1 MALSKTLSVIISFC
15 YIFFGGVIGLKIFG
29 PSWTV
34 LAVAVG
40 FGLMLAYIT
49 LILLNSWIKLE
60 VEKVIGGVI
69 GLAVGLTLSLM
80 LNSGLAQALDYSE
93 VLASVYGLTV
103 SVFSLVGMQL
113 GASKAREF
121 KSKLKDAPQKARK
134 IVGILDTSVIIDGK
148 ISDVCETGFVEG
160 DLIIPQFVLK
170 ELQAIADSSESTK
183 RTRGRRG
190 LDILNKMKKQ
200 TNVSIIIEETDFP
213 SVKEV
218 DQKLINLA
226 KETGYTILT
235 NDFNLNKVAEVHS
248 IQVLNINQLANAL
261 KPVVLPGEIM
271 RVQVLKEGKEA
282 NQGVA
287 YLDDGTMVVVDN
299 GRKCLGKT
307 VDVTVTSV
315 LQTTAGRMI
324 FASNKTPSTIS

>member
-1 MALSKTLSVIISFC
+1 MALSKLLSFVISAS
-15 YIFFGGVIGLKIFG
+15 YIFFGSIIGFSLFGSSRTMLGLVIGLSIL
-29 PSWTV
+29 S
-34 LAVAVG
+34 
-40 FGLMLAYIT
+40 AYCT
-49 LILLNSWIKLE
+49 LSLLKAWLKLE
-60 VEKVIGGVI
+60 VEKVIGGAI
-69 GLAVGLTLSLM
+69 GLAVGLTLSIM
-80 LNSGLAQALDYSE
+80 LNSALAQALDYSDIT
-93 VLASVYGLTV
+93 AAVYGLTT

-113 GASKAREF
+113 GSHKAKEF
-121 KSKLKDAPQKARK
+121 RTKITQAPQSPRK
-134 IVGILDTSVIIDGK
+134 IVGILDTSVIIDGR
-148 ISDVCETGFVEG
+148 ISDVCDTGFLEG
-160 DLIIPQFVLK
+160 DLVIPQFVLK
-170 ELQAIADSSESTK
+170 ELQAIADSSDPTK

-200 TNVSIIIEETDFP
+200 ANVNIIIDETDFP

-226 KETGYTILT
+226 KDTGFTILT

-248 IQVLNINQLANAL
+248 IQVLNVNQLANAL

-271 RVQVLKEGKEA
+271 RVQVIKEGKEA

-299 GRKCLGKT
+299 GKKCMSKT

-324 FASNKTPSTIS
+324 FASNKNYPT

>member
-1 MALSKTLSVIISFC
+1 MALSKTLSAIIISC
-15 YIFFGGVIGLKIFG
+15 YIIFGGIIGFHVFGLTWHALGLVIGLSLLVSF
-29 PSWTV
+29 
-34 LAVAVG
+34 
-40 FGLMLAYIT
+40 MT
-49 LILLNSWIKLE
+49 LRLLETWMTLE
-60 VEKVIGGVI
+60 VERVIGGVI
-69 GLAVGLTLSLM
+69 GLAVGLTLSIM

-93 VLASVYGLTV
+93 ILAAIFGLTV
-103 SVFSLVGMQL
+103 SIFSLIGIQL
-113 GASKAREF
+113 GSSKAKEFRSKLKEPAGASK
-121 KSKLKDAPQKARK
+121 KT
-134 IVGILDTSVIIDGK
+134 VGILDTSVIIDGR
-148 ISDVCETGFVEG
+148 ISDVCETGFLEG

-170 ELQAIADSSESTK
+170 ELQAIADSNESTK

-200 TNVSIIIEETDFP
+200 ANVTIIINETDFP
-213 SVKEV
+213 GVKEV

-226 KETGYTILT
+226 KETGHTILT

-261 KPVVLPGEIM
+261 KPVVLPGETM

-299 GRKCLGKT
+299 GKKFLGKT

-324 FASNKTPSTIS
+324 FVSNKTSVS

>member
-1 MALSKTLSVIISFC
+1 MAPSKTLSIIITAC
-15 YIFFGGVIGLKIFG
+15 YIIFGGMAGFSIFG
-29 PSWTV
+29 SSLTMLLIFLCFSLLLSYV
-34 LAVAVG
+34 T
-40 FGLMLAYIT
+40 LMLLDA
-49 LILLNSWIKLE
+49 WMKLD
-60 VEKVIGGVI
+60 VEKVVGGVI
-69 GLAVGLTLSLM
+69 GLAAGLTLSLM
-80 LNSGLAQALDYSE
+80 LNSSLAQALNYSE
-93 VLASVYGLTV
+93 IVASICGLTV

-113 GASKAREF
+113 GSAKAREF
-121 KSKLKDAPQKARK
+121 RTKIKELPEAQRK
-134 IVGILDTSVIIDGK
+134 IVGILDTSVIIDGR

-200 TNVSIIIEETDFP
+200 ANVSIIIEETDFP
-213 SVKEV
+213 AVKEV
-218 DQKLINLA
+218 DQKIINLA
-226 KETGYTILT
+226 KETGFTILT

-299 GRKCLGKT
+299 GKKCLGKT

-324 FASNKTPSTIS
+324 FASNKNPLLS

>member
-1 MALSKTLSVIISFC
+1 MALSKILSFFISAS
-15 YIFFGGVIGLKIFG
+15 YIFFGGIIGFNLFG
-29 PSWTV
+29 SSWTMLGLV
-34 LAVAVG
+34 VGLSILA
-40 FGLMLAYIT
+40 AYST
-49 LILLNSWIKLE
+49 LSLLKVWLTLE
-60 VEKVIGGVI
+60 VEKVIGGAI

-80 LNSGLAQALDYSE
+80 LNSALAQALDYSE
-93 VLASVYGLTV
+93 IIAAVYGLTI
-103 SVFSLVGMQL
+103 SVFSLAGIQL
-113 GASKAREF
+113 GSCKAKEF
-121 KSKLKDAPQKARK
+121 RTRIKETPQAVRK
-134 IVGILDTSVIIDGK
+134 IVGILDTSVIIDGR
-148 ISDVCETGFVEG
+148 ISDVCDTGFLEG
-160 DLIIPQFVLK
+160 DLVIPQFVLK
-170 ELQAIADSSESTK
+170 ELQAIADSSDSSK

-200 TNVSIIIEETDFP
+200 ANVNIIIDETDFP

-226 KETGYTILT
+226 KDTGFTILT

-248 IQVLNINQLANAL
+248 IQVLNVNQLANAL

-271 RVQVLKEGKEA
+271 RVQVIKEGKEA

-299 GRKCLGKT
+299 GKKCMGKT

-324 FASNKTPSTIS
+324 FASNKNLAV